1 VNKERFLDVN
11 GFSSE
16 YDIPLEKR
24 LNKYRKGSG
33 RDSSRAVISETEK
46 LGRRSA
52 LWRANVRR
60 KQIIAAIIAA
70 IVFAAVVALSV
81 YLTFFL

>member
-1 VNKERFLDVN
+1 MNKERFLDVN

-33 RDSSRAVISETEK
+33 RDSSRTVITETEK
-46 LGRRSA
+46 QGKRSA
-52 LWRANVRR
+52 LWRAKVRR
-60 KQIIAAIIAA
+60 KQIVVGIAAA
-70 IVFAAVVALSV
+70 IVFAAVIALSV